1 MATINTIFGE
11 HMITYTLQYSDCGV
25 ECDGEDY
32 VQLDDARDIAFDM
45 SSITMRRINIFEH
58 FGCSSNLIESVLA

>member
-1 MATINTIFGE
+1 VL
-11 HMITYTLQYSDCGV
+11 TYTLIYADCDI

-32 VQLDDARDIAFDM
+32 VDLSDARDIAFEM
-45 SSITMRRINIFEH
+45 SAITMRRINIFEH

>member
-1 MATINTIFGE
+1 MQ
-11 HMITYTLQYSDCGV
+11 TYTLVYADCDI

-32 VQLDDARDIAFDM
+32 VNLDDARDIAFEM
-45 SSITMRRINIFEH
+45 SAITMRRINIFEH